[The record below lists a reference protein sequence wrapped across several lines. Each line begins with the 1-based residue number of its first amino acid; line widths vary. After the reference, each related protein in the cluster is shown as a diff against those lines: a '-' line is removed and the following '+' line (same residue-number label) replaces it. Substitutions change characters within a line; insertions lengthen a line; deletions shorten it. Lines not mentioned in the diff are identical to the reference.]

1 MISALF
7 FIKFLKIMEENDSN
21 KNRVQS
27 KMARMAWPKSKY
39 GLYLAIF
46 IVILVLLI
54 LYKDLI
60 L

>member
-1 MISALF
+1 
-7 FIKFLKIMEENDSN
+7 MEENDNN
-21 KNRVQS
+21 KNKIPS
-27 KMARMAWPKSKY
+27 KMARLNWPKSKD
-39 GLYLAIF
+39 GLYIAIF

>member
-1 MISALF
+1 
-7 FIKFLKIMEENDSN
+7 MEENDNN
-21 KNRVQS
+21 KNKVPS